1 MEPETLRNYVSEN
14 RELEQQLTKRNQ
26 QYIFDLKKSLEAANL
41 SEEEKTIALHEMLPV
56 LVKEQK
62 AAKRPANYLVQC
74 LNVPKPSSTNP
85 LSKRIRPS

>member
-62 AAKRPANYLVQC
+62 GGNYLVQC

-85 LSKRIRPS
+85 LSKKNPAPS